1 VIVHSRCDQQ
11 WTALGAA
18 HCGECHRTFSSTGL
32 FDKHRY
38 VFGEHGAC
46 LDPAEMM
53 NKGQRAAY
61 FRDGMWRGPEL
72 SDEQRARLYG
82 TRVD

>member
-1 VIVHSRCDQQ
+1 MIMHSKCGQK

-18 HCGECHRTFSSTGL
+18 HCSACCNTFSGVGL

-53 NKGQRAAY
+53 YQGQRAAY
-61 FRDGMWRGPEL
+61 FRDGMWRGPL
-72 SDEQRARLYG
+72 MDEEDRL
-82 TRVD
+82 RIFKR